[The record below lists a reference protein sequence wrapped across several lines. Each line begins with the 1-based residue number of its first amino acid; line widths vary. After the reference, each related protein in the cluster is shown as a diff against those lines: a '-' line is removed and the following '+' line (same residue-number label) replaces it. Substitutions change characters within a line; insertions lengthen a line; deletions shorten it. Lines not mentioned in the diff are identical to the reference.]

1 MNAQFNFK
9 STRTTRNRPE
19 TDQKPTRTD
28 QNRPELWRGHLH
40 GPQWHMR
47 GSSRPRAPEASQ
59 RALRTC
65 MVLSA
70 MMIGLRLDN
79 QNGMRETGR
88 THGSQW
94 SSEKCHGCY
103 FAPSS
108 WALALSSRPA
118 SHPRGDGE
126 CPNTGHEG
134 RGCVWSQVCSRTAIL
149 KLQAPSLEGPPVVYP
164 THPTRGD

>member
-1 MNAQFNFK
+1 
-9 STRTTRNRPE
+9 
-19 TDQKPTRTD
+19 
-28 QNRPELWRGHLH
+28 
-40 GPQWHMR
+40 
-47 GSSRPRAPEASQ
+47 
-59 RALRTC
+59 

-108 WALALSSRPA
+108 WTLALSSRPA
-118 SHPRGDGE
+118 SHQQSVAAAAHLIIGASIRV
-126 CPNTGHEG
+126 TL
-134 RGCVWSQVCSRTAIL
+134 A
-149 KLQAPSLEGPPVVYP
+149 LQ
-164 THPTRGD
+164 